1 MVVKKPPMGWNSW
14 NTFADK
20 IDENIVRTM
29 ADVMV
34 DEGYLAAGYEY
45 LVIDDCWSLRERD
58 AQGRIVPNPEKFP
71 NGMKAVADYV
81 HSKGLKFGI
90 YSCVGNYTCA
100 GFPGSFE
107 YEFIDAQTFAEWGVD
122 FLKLDY
128 CYKPVSEQG
137 AKLYRRMALALDNC
151 GRDILLSACSWG
163 ADETH
168 RWIKST
174 GASMWRSTGDVFDK
188 WTSVRDIYNIQK
200 GIYEYNGA
208 GCFNDMD
215 MLVVGMYGKG
225 HVGLEQGL
233 TLEEYRTH
241 FSMWAFFGSPLMM
254 GSDIRGADDD
264 IKAILQ
270 NRDVIALDQDSAYRQ
285 PYNVNGDPDV
295 WARHMDNGDIVIA
308 VFNVNDNGRGYFI
321 PFSELGL
328 GRASGRGLEIRNLWT
343 GENLGV
349 KKELI
354 TGGVNA
360 HETLLLR
367 CKVVEVG

>member
-1 MVVKKPPMGWNSW
+1 MVVKRPPMGWNSW

-58 AQGRIVPNPEKFP
+58 ENGRIVVNPEKFP

-81 HSKGLKFGI
+81 HSKGLKFGM
-90 YSCVGNYTCA
+90 YSCVGNYTCG

-174 GASMWRSTGDVFDK
+174 GSSMWRSTGDVFDK
-188 WTSVRDIYNIQK
+188 WSSIRDIYNIQK

-215 MLVVGMYGKG
+215 MLVVG
-225 HVGLEQGL
+225 
-233 TLEEYRTH
+233 
-241 FSMWAFFGSPLMM
+241 
-254 GSDIRGADDD
+254 
-264 IKAILQ
+264 
-270 NRDVIALDQDSAYRQ
+270 
-285 PYNVNGDPDV
+285 
-295 WARHMDNGDIVIA
+295 
-308 VFNVNDNGRGYFI
+308 
-321 PFSELGL
+321 
-328 GRASGRGLEIRNLWT
+328 
-343 GENLGV
+343 
-349 KKELI
+349 
-354 TGGVNA
+354 
-360 HETLLLR
+360 
-367 CKVVEVG
+367 